1 MSANSRMTIATHAL
15 AWMASHERLGG
26 EWTTSEQM
34 AGSVKT
40 NPVVIRR
47 LMGELGDAGIV
58 ESRRGPGAGWRLTRR
73 PDRITLAHIAE
84 ALGPEPA
91 FAMHRN
97 EPSAICP
104 IAQGIRPALAPV
116 YERVDA
122 AIRRELERTTLA
134 DVLSDTLAVSS

>member
-1 MSANSRMTIATHAL
+1 MTANSRLTVATHAL

-26 EWTTSEQM
+26 QWTTSEQI

-47 LMGELGDAGIV
+47 LMSELGKAGVI
-58 ESRRGPGAGWRLTRR
+58 ESRRGPGAGWRLTR
-73 PDRITLAHIAE
+73 PPERITLAE
-84 ALGPEPA
+84 VDDALGAEPA

-104 IAQGIRPALAPV
+104 VAQGIRPALTPV
-116 YERVDA
+116 YARVDA

-134 DVLSDTLAVSS
+134 EVLHDTLGA